1 MSHGDNEAVFDA
13 ISSERP
19 GKMQSIDKNR
29 QDVIDLII
37 KEESIPFVL
46 VDESDPSAE
55 QICTALTNLAQR
67 ARDEPVTLSTFE
79 LDAIQRVELILRGV
93 IELMDE
99 GGNAT
104 LSEITEQIGFLA
116 SNKEAIVGP
125 EVDQILVDVPARD
138 LVIGEMVDLK
148 SCPFLK
154 DHDYADDV
162 YGQVKQVTLETLDG
176 KDVVTIQYDD
186 FGVVHY
192 PIGQKLLVLSK
203 V

>member
-1 MSHGDNEAVFDA
+1 
-13 ISSERP
+13 
-19 GKMQSIDKNR
+19 MQSIDKNR

-67 ARDEPVTLSTFE
+67 ARGEAVTLSAFE

-116 SNKEAIVGP
+116 SNREAIIGP

-138 LVIGEMVDLK
+138 LVVGEMVDLK

-192 PIGQKLLVLSK
+192 PIDTKLLVLSK